1 MNLLV
6 SVIIPT
12 YNRANLIGETLD
24 SVIMQSYPNWE
35 CIVVDD
41 GSTDNTKLVMEAYCK
56 KDKRIQYHHRPKDR
70 QKGGNAARNYGFE
83 LSKGD
88 YVKFLDSDDLLH
100 LDNLKIKMELI
111 AQHGSD
117 VVISKH
123 TNRKEDLLVA
133 KSLTPIFYK
142 NHCFDIDFIL
152 SRNTII
158 TSDPLIKREA
168 MAEVV
173 FDEDLRRFQDH
184 EFFIRLFRQK
194 LDICYIENLLYFHR
208 LEGSTIGAQVVKGNK
223 EMIDNQIAIHKEML
237 DYYAKEPSVL
247 LEYRRKARKMY
258 VGFMKTGNIA
268 RVLENYHFFRKSFSL
283 STLEFTF
290 FFMYNLLFRRGYDK
304 IMYRIKKN

>member
-1 MNLLV
+1 MPPLV
-6 SVIIPT
+6 SIIIPT
-12 YNRANLIGETLD
+12 YNRAHLIGETLD
-24 SVIMQSYPNWE
+24 SVLAQTYTNWE

-41 GSTDNTKLVMEAYCK
+41 GSTDQTDKVMEAYCK
-56 KDKRIQYHHRPKDR
+56 KDKRFQYHHRPKDR

-83 LSKGD
+83 LSKGE

-123 TNRKEDLLVA
+123 TNLIEDLSVTQVW
-133 KSLTPIFYK
+133 TPIFYK
-142 NHCFDIDFIL
+142 NHSFDIDFIL
-152 SRNTII
+152 LRNTII
-158 TSDPLIKREA
+158 TTDPLIKKEA

-173 FDEDLRRFQDH
+173 FDETLRRFQDH

-194 LDICYIENLLYFHR
+194 LNICYIENLLFYHR

-258 VGFMKTGNIA
+258 VGFMKTGRIK
-268 RVLENYHFFRKSFSL
+268 RVLENYNFFRKSFSM
-283 STLEFTF
+283 SKLEFTF
-290 FFMYNLLFRRGYDK
+290 FFSYNLLLKRGYDK
-304 IMYRIKKN
+304 IMYKIK